1 MDSRIAT
8 QAGPLRHRQ
17 NAPLT
22 VYEVPEFM
30 VRKLDGKHHP
40 ALNARPGSGVVYS
53 ESDQWVPESR
63 QHDTFDLDGIYN
75 PCLHAQNSLVVKAN
89 ELCSKRKLPPVDITT
104 PHSWSDVEE
113 SVLDACNVLER
124 LSDKDRTIS
133 PGFTGKL
140 KKAFRSLCSNAGAG
154 TTLTNLVPTDSYC
167 SVLCGGLKVIF
178 KALEQ
183 TGNYRQEIYK
193 ALEELPFILNDNAA
207 LLELHHKDEE
217 LHRRVASLY
226 TSVYRLMEVIVN
238 WFLKR
243 SLVTGAKI
251 FINPSG
257 FSDRLKDS
265 LAAVRI
271 SAQRFAARV
280 AIKSAEEQRA
290 LPQQSYSML
299 YMQDQS
305 SQQMSQEFGQLRHSN
320 IILLGMLSDFL
331 ESQAKAD
338 QERWELRA
346 QQSPMPRIEALE
358 MSPEDI
364 LERFLY
370 DPSLVSTDCENVL
383 RMRHIPGYDL
393 DEDVIPTVKSHPRV
407 LSCLTLNESSLLLVD
422 TRAGHSTCNLEMPIF
437 TAEIFRNL
445 VDFSST
451 AAPRESSTN
460 LVCLAFFC
468 SQHQDFARDE
478 NGNPA
483 ELVMSLLLQLLDRY
497 RDFDLRQLGLI
508 FDELDPT
515 DIDSICSVFGNL
527 ISQLPSNVIVFVMVD
542 DLRAFTQPGERKRG
556 LTDVLERLLDI
567 HRGGQYEA
575 TLKFLFANSGR
586 APFIDELFDEDE
598 ILRIW
603 PGGPGY

>member
-1 MDSRIAT
+1 MDSRIAA
-8 QAGPLRHRQ
+8 QAQPLQRRQ
-17 NAPLT
+17 NVHPV

-40 ALNARPGSGVVYS
+40 AFQATPGSGVVYS
-53 ESDQWVPESR
+53 GSEQWVAEPHQR
-63 QHDTFDLDGIYN
+63 DTFNLDEIYN
-75 PCLHAQNSLVVKAN
+75 TCLQAQNSLVLKTN

-104 PHSWSDVEE
+104 SHSWSDVEE
-113 SVLDACNVLER
+113 SVLDACTALER
-124 LSDKDRTIS
+124 LSDKDRTIP

-140 KKAFRSLCSNAGAG
+140 NKAFRSLCRNAGAG

-183 TGNYRQEIYK
+183 TGNYRQEIYN

-207 LLELHHKDEE
+207 LLDLHHKDEE
-217 LHRRVASLY
+217 LHKRVASLY
-226 TSVYRLMEVIVN
+226 ATIYRLMEVIIS

-265 LAAVRI
+265 LAAVKI

-290 LPQQSYSML
+290 LSQQSYSML
-299 YMQDQS
+299 YMQNQS

-346 QQSPMPRIEALE
+346 QQSAMPQIEYLE
-358 MSPEDI
+358 MSPEGI
-364 LERFLY
+364 LGRFIY
-370 DPSLVSTDCENVL
+370 DPSLVSTDCENIL
-383 RMRHIPGYDL
+383 RLRYIPGYDL
-393 DEDVIPTVKSHPRV
+393 DEDSISTVKSHPRV

-422 TRAGHSTCNLEMPIF
+422 TRAGHSACNLEMPIF
-437 TAEIFRNL
+437 AAEIFRNL
-445 VDFSST
+445 VDFSSK

-468 SQHQDFARDE
+468 SRHQDFSRDE

-497 RDFDLRQLGLI
+497 RYFDLRQLGLA

-527 ISQLPSNVIVFVMVD
+527 ISQLPTNVIVFVMVD
-542 DLRAFTQPGERKRG
+542 DLRVFTQPEERKRG
-556 LTDVLERLLDI
+556 MIDVLERLLDI

-575 TLKFLFANSGR
+575 TLKFLFASSGR
-586 APFIDELFDEDE
+586 PPFFMSYSMKT
-598 ILRIW
+598 R
-603 PGGPGY
+603 Y